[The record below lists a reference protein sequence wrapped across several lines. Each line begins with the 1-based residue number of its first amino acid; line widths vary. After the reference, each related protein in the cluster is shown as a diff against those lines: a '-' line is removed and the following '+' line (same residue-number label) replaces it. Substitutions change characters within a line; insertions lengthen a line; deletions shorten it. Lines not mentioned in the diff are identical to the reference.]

1 MTEHNRQIDFILSAN
16 KSKKLDK
23 DKGDNDLEQKIEILK
38 KEIDTLKTIIDL
50 KDLERIQAVEDAKK
64 ESDKLMIDKINKY
77 EMQINK
83 LKKEAKDMLLYP

>member
-38 KEIDTLKTIIDL
+38 KEVDTLKTIIDL